1 MLRLAVCDDEEKAVE
16 QIQNLIRDFLRSR
29 PDILVTAEPF
39 TSSQAL
45 CGAVEAGRLFDIF
58 LLDVEMP
65 APDGLETAAVIQ
77 SRIPSAVILFL
88 TSHTEFPVVQ
98 ESFKVRPLRY
108 ISKLNMETT
117 LPEAL
122 EAAFALCRE
131 KEPEYLTLTWYH
143 NALRVPLD
151 DIRLI
156 RRVGRVSEL
165 ATQKHG
171 TLYDRRSLKELLS
184 VLGDNRFCLTGKS
197 TVVNLEQVL
206 SVSEDGLS
214 LKSGETVAV
223 SRKMLPGVKKRILN
237 LWGKGNDRL

>member
-16 QIQNLIRDFLRSR
+16 RIQKLIQDFLESR
-29 PDILVTAEPF
+29 LEISVKLESF
-39 TSSQAL
+39 TSSQML
-45 CGAVEAGRLFDIF
+45 CHVVEAGRLFDIF

-108 ISKLNMETT
+108 ISKLSMQED

-143 NALRVPLD
+143 NALRISLD
-151 DIRLI
+151 DILLI
-156 RRVGRVSEL
+156 RRAGRVSEL
-165 ATQKHG
+165 VTLNHG
-171 TLYDRRSLKELLS
+171 TLYDRRSLKELLN
-184 VLGDNRFCLTGKS
+184 VLADRRFCLTGKS
-197 TVVNLEQVL
+197 TVVNLELVL

-214 LKSGETVAV
+214 LKNGETVPV
-223 SRKMLPGVKKRILN
+223 SRKMLPGVKKEILN
-237 LWGKGNDRL
+237 LWGKP